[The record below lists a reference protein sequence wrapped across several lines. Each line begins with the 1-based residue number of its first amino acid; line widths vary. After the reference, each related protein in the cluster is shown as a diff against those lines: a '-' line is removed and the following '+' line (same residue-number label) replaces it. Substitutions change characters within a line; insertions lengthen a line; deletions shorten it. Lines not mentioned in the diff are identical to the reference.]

1 MTEPRCATRS
11 DRLEPEPAGSSLP
24 PIEPTLPEHAA
35 TTADDAVDVRGR
47 APRSPRGPLEGRR
60 ILLVED
66 ETFAA
71 FMIET
76 MLLARGCREVWIEA
90 SVDGALERLRT
101 QRPDLAV
108 LDVNLGR
115 QLVFPV
121 AEQLERMGVPLLFA
135 TAHPHEWM
143 PSGWQHAPMLRKP
156 YELPALLD
164 ALRALSAR

>member
-11 DRLEPEPAGSSLP
+11 DRPGPEPTDPFLYPIAP
-24 PIEPTLPEHAA
+24 PQPDRTAAAA
-35 TTADDAVDVRGR
+35 TIDARGGMPP
-47 APRSPRGPLEGRR
+47 APRGPLNGRR

-76 MLLARGCREVWIEA
+76 MLLARGCREVWIEG

-101 QRPDLAV
+101 QRPDAAV

-121 AEQLERMGVPLLFA
+121 AEQLGRMGVPLLFA

-143 PSGWQHAPMLRKP
+143 PPNWQHSPMLRKP
-156 YELPALLD
+156 YDLPTLLD
-164 ALRALSAR
+164 ALLQLPVP